1 MYQMP
6 GSAILPYKGKS
17 PRLDSGVFIASGA
30 HIIGDTEIGE
40 DSSVWFNVVIR
51 GDCNYI
57 RIGKRT
63 NIQDNSTIHV
73 TNSKYPTILG
83 NDITVGHGV
92 IMHGCTIQDK
102 CLIGM
107 GAIIMDNVTIPE
119 RSLVAAGSLVTPGK
133 TFNPGMLIKGNP
145 AREARPLTEQE
156 LFEIERSV
164 TYYLEYKRGY
174 VPN

>member
-1 MYQMP
+1 MP
-6 GSAILPYKGKS
+6 GSVILPYKGKS
-17 PRLDSGVFIASGA
+17 PVCGAGVFLASGS
-30 HIIGDTEIGE
+30 HVIGDTEIGE
-40 DSSVWFNVVIR
+40 DSSVWFNVVVR
-51 GDCNYI
+51 GDCNSI

-63 NIQDNSTIHV
+63 NVQDNSTIHV
-73 TNSKYPTILG
+73 TNGKFPTYIG
-83 NDITVGHGV
+83 DDVTIGHGA
-92 IMHGCTIQDK
+92 ILHGCRIENT

-156 LFEIERSV
+156 LFEIKRSV
-164 TYYLEYKRGY
+164 QYYLEYKRGY

>member
-1 MYQMP
+1 MYRMP
-6 GSAILPYKGKS
+6 GSVVLPYKGKS
-17 PRLDSGVFIASGA
+17 PRLDQGVFVASGA

-40 DSSVWFNVVIR
+40 DSSVWFNVVVR
-51 GDCNYI
+51 GDCNFI
-57 RIGKRT
+57 RIGKRS

-73 TNSKYPTILG
+73 TNSRFPTTIG
-83 NDITVGHGV
+83 DDITIGHGV
-92 IMHGCTIQDK
+92 ILHGCKIENK

-133 TFNPGMLIKGNP
+133 TFSPGMLIKGNP
-145 AREARPLTEQE
+145 ARETRPLNEQE

-164 TYYLEYKRGY
+164 QYYLEYKRGY

>member
-6 GSAILPYKGKS
+6 GSVILPYKGKS
-17 PRLDSGVFIASGA
+17 PKLESGVFLASGS
-30 HIIGDTEIGE
+30 HVIGDTEIGE
-40 DSSVWFNVVIR
+40 DSSVWFNVVLR
-51 GDCNYI
+51 GDCNFI
-57 RIGKRT
+57 RVGKRT

-73 TNSKYPTILG
+73 TNGKFPTYIG
-83 NDITVGHGV
+83 NDVTIGHGV
-92 IMHGCTIQDK
+92 ILHGCRIEDK

-133 TFNPGMLIKGNP
+133 TFSPGMLIKGNP
-145 AREARPLTEQE
+145 AREARPLTEKE
-156 LFEIERSV
+156 IFEIERSV
-164 TYYLEYKRGY
+164 HYYLEYKRGY